1 MGWLSCL
8 SFALSACGAV
18 TMRVAGAK
26 AGSRFCLRRSL
37 LRREAEWGL
46 FGWRVACC
54 AGGSERVSFVGRC
67 ACCAG
72 GSERGSFVG
81 RCACCA
87 GGSERV
93 SFVGWGVCCAGGSE
107 QVSFA
112 RQPGSF
118 ISPSAGDRAGPVGA
132 GPAPAPWASSPARCA
147 GSFALSGFL
156 TDRLDSPSLAH
167 ASLFAASLP
176 LVLKSFLRSAA
187 AMAPTP
193 PAARPDF

>member
-1 MGWLSCL
+1 MVACCAGGFERVSFVGW
-8 SFALSACGAV
+8 G
-18 TMRVAGAK
+18 
-26 AGSRFCLRRSL
+26 
-37 LRREAEWGL
+37 
-46 FGWRVACC
+46 ACC
-54 AGGSERVSFVGRC
+54 AGGSERVSFVGWGV
-67 ACCAG
+67 CCAG
-72 GSERGSFVG
+72 GSERVSFVG

-132 GPAPAPWASSPARCA
+132 GPAPAPRASSPARCA
-147 GSFALSGFL
+147 GPFALSGFL

-193 PAARPDF
+193 PAAHPDF